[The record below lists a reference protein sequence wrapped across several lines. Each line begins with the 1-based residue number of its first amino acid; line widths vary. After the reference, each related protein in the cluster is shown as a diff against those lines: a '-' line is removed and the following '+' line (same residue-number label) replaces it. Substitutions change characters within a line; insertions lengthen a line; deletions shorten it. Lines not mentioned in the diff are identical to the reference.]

1 MLNRPLKLTAVIA
14 VIAGIGPGTARA
26 GDTITIKI
34 PKHAQSSLAQRLN
47 REGVAAVEK
56 HDYAKAADFF
66 YKAYLYD
73 PSDPFTLNNL
83 GYISELQGQM
93 DRADKFYKLATEQ
106 GCTANV
112 DLSNVKRLQGMPM
125 NTALAGIQEVPM
137 RVNRINV
144 DAMRLLSENRGREA
158 AALLEQA
165 RSLDPTNPYTLN
177 NLGVANES
185 LGDYD
190 RALKFYA
197 AAANSG
203 SGDRIVIAGDH
214 AWRGKPVI
222 EMASANYRRL
232 EKRQAAGNVAS
243 QADLLNRRG
252 VLAENQNDWTTAKR
266 DFLEAYTLDPSN
278 AFSLNN
284 RGYVAE
290 MEGDLESAQFF
301 YEKALRAD
309 DADVRVGLATE
320 NSAEGKP
327 LFRVTTGSDEK
338 VGSALD
344 IYSRER
350 REQSAP
356 VELTPRDNAPSGG
369 TTAAPERQSSPG
381 ALPSSAAPKVPQ

>member
-1 MLNRPLKLTAVIA
+1 MPKRPFTLTAVA
-14 VIAGIGPGTARA
+14 VIAIIGLETAWA
-26 GDTITIKI
+26 ADTITIKI
-34 PKHAQSSLAQRLN
+34 PRHTQSSVVQRLN
-47 REGVAAVEK
+47 REGVTAVEK
-56 HDYAKAADFF
+56 HDYAKASDLFL
-66 YKAYLYD
+66 KAYLYD
-73 PSDPFTLNNL
+73 PADPFTLNNL

-93 DRADKFYKLATEQ
+93 DRADKFYKLAAEQ
-106 GCTANV
+106 GCAANI
-112 DLSNVKRLQGMPM
+112 DSSNVKHLQGMPM
-125 NTALAGIQEVPM
+125 NTALAGLKEAPM

-165 RSLDPTNPYTLN
+165 RALDPQNPYTLN

-190 RALKFYA
+190 RALRFYS

-203 SGDRIVIAGDH
+203 FGDTIVIAGDR
-214 AWRGKPVI
+214 AWQGKTVI
-222 EMASANYRRL
+222 EMAAANYRRL
-232 EKRQAAGNVAS
+232 EKRQAAGNAAS

-252 VLAENQNDWTTAKR
+252 VLAENQNDWSTAKR
-266 DFLEAYTLDPSN
+266 DFLKAYTLDPSN

-290 MEGDLESAQFF
+290 MDGDLESAQFF
-301 YEKALRAD
+301 YEKALRAGG
-309 DADVRVGLATE
+309 ADVRVGLATE

-327 LFRVTTGSDEK
+327 LFRVTTGSDQK
-338 VGSALD
+338 VGAALD

-350 REQSAP
+350 RQPSAP

-369 TTAAPERQSSPG
+369 TIASPEQQSSPG
-381 ALPSSAAPKVPQ
+381 ALPPPAAPKMPQ

>member
-1 MLNRPLKLTAVIA
+1 
-14 VIAGIGPGTARA
+14 
-26 GDTITIKI
+26 
-34 PKHAQSSLAQRLN
+34 
-47 REGVAAVEK
+47 
-56 HDYAKAADFF
+56 
-66 YKAYLYD
+66 
-73 PSDPFTLNNL
+73 
-83 GYISELQGQM
+83 
-93 DRADKFYKLATEQ
+93 
-106 GCTANV
+106 
-112 DLSNVKRLQGMPM
+112 
-125 NTALAGIQEVPM
+125 
-137 RVNRINV
+137 
-144 DAMRLLSENRGREA
+144 MRLLSENRGREA